1 MAVSGETGSAE
12 SPVVVVDHHRPLFL
26 QASDTPG
33 AVTIPIK
40 LTGLENYTLWSRSV
54 KLALQGKGKLG
65 FINGTCAKHNTQEN
79 WLNYGISI
87 GCTIVAE
94 LMPTIMYA
102 SHDKK
107 VWIEFKE
114 RFVR

>member
-40 LTGLENYTLWSRSV
+40 LTGLENYTLWS
-54 KLALQGKGKLG
+54 
-65 FINGTCAKHNTQEN
+65 
-79 WLNYGISI
+79 
-87 GCTIVAE
+87 
-94 LMPTIMYA
+94 
-102 SHDKK
+102 
-107 VWIEFKE
+107 
-114 RFVR
+114 